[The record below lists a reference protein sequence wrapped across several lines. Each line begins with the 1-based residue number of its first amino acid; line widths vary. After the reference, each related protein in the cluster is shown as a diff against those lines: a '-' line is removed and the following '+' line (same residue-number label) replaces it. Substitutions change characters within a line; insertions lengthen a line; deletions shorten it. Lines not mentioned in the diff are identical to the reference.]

1 MIVAAAVVPHPP
13 LLVAELGRDDSPAL
27 GELRSACRRAVEAI
41 VEEADAVLL
50 VGGGPE
56 WALAA
61 PGASASF
68 APYGAAVEVAL
79 PAPPVPA
86 AAGRGGWLD
95 LDRLAE
101 ALPNGLPAP
110 DLLRELPLSLAVAA
124 WLLVEAGRAVPPL
137 AALAVPDWLAGAP
150 AAALGRALAVEQP
163 SAGGKVGLLAM
174 GDLSA
179 RRTPMA
185 PATFQPGAA
194 AFDLLVG
201 QAVREGA
208 PTRLLDLD
216 PALAAVLRVAGL
228 VPLQVLAGALEQ
240 AGAVRGEV
248 LYEDAPYGVGYL
260 VGVLRPS

>member
-13 LLVAELGRDDSPAL
+13 LLVAGLGRDDSPAL
-27 GELRSACRRAVEAI
+27 GELRSACRRAVEGI
-41 VEEADAVLL
+41 VGEAGALLL

-56 WALAA
+56 WALA
-61 PGASASF
+61 PLGASASF

-79 PAPPVPA
+79 PTLA
-86 AAGRGGWLD
+86 AAPGGGWLD

-101 ALPNGLPAP
+101 ALPDSIPAP
-110 DLLRELPLSLAVAA
+110 DLLQELPLSLAVAA
-124 WLLVEAGRAVPPL
+124 WLLAEAGQAVPPL
-137 AALAVPDWLAGAP
+137 AALTVPDSLAGAR

-185 PATFQPGAA
+185 PAAFHPGAA

-208 PTRLLDLD
+208 PSRLLDLD

-228 VPLQVLAGALEQ
+228 VTLQVLAGALER
-240 AGAVRGEV
+240 AGRVRGEV